1 MTFGQR
7 LRELRTSKKITQT
20 ELGKILGVS
29 KVSISGYENDTRE
42 PDQQALKTLSRYF
55 DVSIDYLL
63 GNTDKRHYYSL
74 TKKDY
79 RDVDQMLEDAM
90 AGVTGKAG
98 VNYFKNG
105 SELTE
110 TDRRLLEAS
119 LRQTMILSKE
129 LAKKKFTPKKYRGS
143 EKDNPAERK

>member
-1 MTFGQR
+1 MTMGER
-7 LRELRTSKKITQT
+7 IATLRKERSMTQPMLASKMNVSQSTVTSW
-20 ELGKILGVS
+20 
-29 KVSISGYENDTRE
+29 ENDRRGIGN
-42 PDQQALKTLSRYF
+42 DDLVKLATLF
-55 DVSIDYLL
+55 NVSTDYLL
-63 GNTDKRHYYSL
+63 GKTNKRHYYSL

-79 RDVDQMLEDAM
+79 KDVDQMLEDAM

-110 TDRRLLEAS
+110 TDRELLEAS
-119 LRQTMILSKE
+119 LRQTMILSKV

-143 EKDNPAERK
+143 ETDDHAE